1 MNKPIFSLGEYVDVS
16 HNRTY
21 AGREDVPNGT
31 GFIVGSNEGGIL
43 YSVKFVGDRSNK
55 IYRQVPVSCLQ
66 KTTICPVS
74 RPSKEKSTQ
83 PSLLSPTAITKV
95 RRQKSVPNPPPKK
108 EGSPLQIVLEE
119 NTRRRSV
126 SSQPLYILKKDRKK
140 KQSGW
145 LRLEEAKYRNIAL
158 DSLFTENGRFGQ
170 LSPFE
175 KTQIA
180 LCSAALPPP
189 SKSCRPVQLLNY
201 AWGISKNMSN
211 NVFKDV
217 LSKGERNKRSDSG
230 LTILNSDFRRKKEF
244 SAYYCFKKS
253 RVHKL
258 KQDCVKINSSS
269 IKAEWLAMG
278 KELKRECEIQSD
290 YWVKRSSFLMEEI
303 TKFLEITNGFA
314 SWKSLEEHLQ
324 GGATNPKMISRE
336 TIRRAFM
343 SMDGSKYISTNFL
356 PALNE
361 SSKTKRMNWS
371 NNFWLFWETA
381 KIFKRKTRILLVHMD
396 EKWFYSMVLRRHSK
410 MIPALGIIPKNTH
423 VHHKKHIGKVY
434 EFIH

>member
-1 MNKPIFSLGEYVDVS
+1 MPK
-16 HNRTY
+16 
-21 AGREDVPNGT
+21 
-31 GFIVGSNEGGIL
+31 
-43 YSVKFVGDRSNK
+43 
-55 IYRQVPVSCLQ
+55 

-74 RPSKEKSTQ
+74 RPTKEKSIQ
-83 PSLLSPTAITKV
+83 PSLLSPTAITKAY
-95 RRQKSVPNPPPKK
+95 RQKSAPNSPPKK

-119 NTRRRSV
+119 NTKRRSV
-126 SSQPLYILKKDRKK
+126 SSQPLYKFLEEGSKK
-140 KQSGW
+140 KERGW
-145 LRLEEAKYRNIAL
+145 LRMEEAKYRNITL
-158 DSLFTENGRFGQ
+158 ESLFTENGRFGQ

-189 SKSCRPVQLLNY
+189 SKSCHPVQLLNY
-201 AWGISKNMSN
+201 AWGTSRNASN
-211 NVFKDV
+211 IFLKEV
-217 LSKGERNKRSDSG
+217 LAKGGVRKKRSDSG
-230 LTILNSDFRRKKEF
+230 LTILNSDYRRKKEF
-244 SAYYCFKKS
+244 SPYYCFKKT
-253 RVHKL
+253 RVHTL

-278 KELKRECEIQSD
+278 KELKREYEIQSD
-290 YWVKRSSFLMEEI
+290 YWIKRSSFLIEEI

-371 NNFWLFWETA
+371 VNFWLFWDTA

-410 MIPALGIIPKNTH
+410 MIPVLGIIPKNTH
-423 VHHKKHIGKVY
+423 VHHKKHIDKVY
-434 EFIH
+434 EFIN

>member
-1 MNKPIFSLGEYVDVS
+1 MDKPIFSLGEYVDVS

-31 GFIVGSNEGGIL
+31 GFIVGSNQGGIL

-55 IYRQVPVSCLQ
+55 IYHQVPVSCLQ

-74 RPSKEKSTQ
+74 RPSKEKSIQ

-126 SSQPLYILKKDRKK
+126 SSQPLYKYLEEGSKK

-189 SKSCRPVQLLNY
+189 SKSCRPVHLLNY
-201 AWGISKNMSN
+201 AWGTSRNASN
-211 NVFKDV
+211 VVLKEVLAKDGV
-217 LSKGERNKRSDSG
+217 RKKRSDSG
-230 LTILNSDFRRKKEF
+230 LTILNSDYRRKKEF
-244 SAYYCFKKS
+244 SPYYCFKKT
-253 RVHKL
+253 RVHTL
-258 KQDCVKINSSS
+258 K
-269 IKAEWLAMG
+269 
-278 KELKRECEIQSD
+278 
-290 YWVKRSSFLMEEI
+290 
-303 TKFLEITNGFA
+303 
-314 SWKSLEEHLQ
+314 
-324 GGATNPKMISRE
+324 
-336 TIRRAFM
+336 
-343 SMDGSKYISTNFL
+343 
-356 PALNE
+356 
-361 SSKTKRMNWS
+361 
-371 NNFWLFWETA
+371 
-381 KIFKRKTRILLVHMD
+381 
-396 EKWFYSMVLRRHSK
+396 
-410 MIPALGIIPKNTH
+410 
-423 VHHKKHIGKVY
+423 
-434 EFIH
+434 